1 VDEGVNTLAKLDR
14 LDLLNNEFLWLKSQR
29 LQKVDVPFIKA

>member
-14 LDLLNNEFLWLKSQR
+14 LDLLNNEFLWLKGQR